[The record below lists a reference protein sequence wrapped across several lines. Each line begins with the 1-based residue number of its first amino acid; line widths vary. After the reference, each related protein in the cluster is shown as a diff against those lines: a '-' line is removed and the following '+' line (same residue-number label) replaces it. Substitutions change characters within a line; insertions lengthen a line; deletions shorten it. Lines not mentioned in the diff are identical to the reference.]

1 MGGTID
7 WNWDSEVVVLTVLIL
22 RVVRDVNPASLA
34 EPVRVPCL
42 AEMGLAVKGQGAQ
55 EPQVRFQVAMTNG
68 TRWLGLGHEVPKV
81 AKGRR
86 KEVRGDQ
93 GQREGWVLSVLPASA
108 VLVLV
113 AQLVLEVLVLK
124 ELLDL

>member
-1 MGGTID
+1 M
-7 WNWDSEVVVLTVLIL
+7 VLTVLIL

-93 GQREGWVLSVLPASA
+93 GQREGWVLSVLPTVLPASA

>member
-34 EPVRVPCL
+34 EPARVPCL
-42 AEMGLAVKGQGAQ
+42 VEMGLAVTGQGVQ
-55 EPQVRFQVAMTNG
+55 EPRVRSQVAMTNG
-68 TRWLGLGHEVPKV
+68 TRQWGLGHEALKV

-86 KEVRGDQ
+86 REVRGDQ
-93 GQREGWVLSVLPASA
+93 GQQEGWVLSVLLASA
-108 VLVLV
+108 GLVQV
-113 AQLVLEVLVLK
+113 AQPVLEVLVLK